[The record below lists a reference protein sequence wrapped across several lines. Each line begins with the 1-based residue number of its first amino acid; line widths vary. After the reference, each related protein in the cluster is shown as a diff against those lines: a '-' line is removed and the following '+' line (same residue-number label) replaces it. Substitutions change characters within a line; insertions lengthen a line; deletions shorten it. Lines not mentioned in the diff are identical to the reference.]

1 MIAPGWMPSRPRPR
15 PLKKI
20 ARRTCTYTRARRRV
34 VARTTAPVN
43 HEVMLFDV
51 PRELP
56 VVTVR
61 RAPTSIGARLAGAF
75 AGWLEARW
83 AWLRPRSIP
92 VLVAALG
99 MIAVINAVNYL
110 GRAHAVSA
118 QVSLS
123 DAPSLPDQN
132 VGHISV
138 VLHE

>member
-1 MIAPGWMPSRPRPR
+1 MIAPGWLPARPR
-15 PLKKI
+15 PLQKK
-20 ARRTCTYTRARRRV
+20 RRTCTYTRSRRRP
-34 VARTTAPVN
+34 VARTAPLLN
-43 HEVMLFDV
+43 HEPMLFDA

-56 VVTVR
+56 VATVR
-61 RAPTSIGARLAGAF
+61 RAPTSAAARLAGAF
-75 AGWLEARW
+75 VGWLEARW

-118 QVSLS
+118 QVSLT
-123 DAPSLPDQN
+123 DAPSLPESNDA
-132 VGHISV
+132 HIRV